1 MKTTIKRVATAD
13 GWSGDIRWEDI
24 CRAHIVTG
32 LHEPTKA
39 GAFKLRALIE
49 KQIEAGKVRQTA
61 RGRYQFR
68 TEPMKEETS

>member
-1 MKTTIKRVATAD
+1 MKMTERAATAD
-13 GWSGDIRWEDI
+13 GWSEDIRWEDI
-24 CRAHIVTG
+24 CRACMR
-32 LHEPTKA
+32 P

-49 KQIEAGKVRQTA
+49 KQIKAGKVRQTA